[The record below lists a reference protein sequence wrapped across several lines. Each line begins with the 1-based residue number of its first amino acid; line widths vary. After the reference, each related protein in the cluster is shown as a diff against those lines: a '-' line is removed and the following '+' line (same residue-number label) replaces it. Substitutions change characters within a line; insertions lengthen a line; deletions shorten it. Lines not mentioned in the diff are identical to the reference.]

1 MTACTSCG
9 MTAPQHFANCPL
21 SVTDTL
27 QADATGALTLVRT
40 VNTDAPI
47 CGAPRLGDRLD
58 RLTQTLNERCRE
70 W

>member
-1 MTACTSCG
+1 MPACTSCG
-9 MTAPQHFANCPL
+9 MTAGHFANCPL

-27 QADATGALTLVRT
+27 QADATGALRLVRT

-47 CGAPRLGDRLD
+47 CGPERLGDTLD
-58 RLTQTLNERCRE
+58 RYTQTLAERERE

>member
-1 MTACTSCG
+1 MPACTSCG
-9 MTAPQHFANCPL
+9 KPAGHFDGCPL

-47 CGAPRLGDRLD
+47 RCPARLNDALD
-58 RLTQTLNERCRE
+58 RLTQQLTERCR
-70 W
+70 

>member
-9 MTAPQHFANCPL
+9 MTAGHFSNCPL

-27 QADATGALTLVRT
+27 VTDATGALALRRT
-40 VNTDAPI
+40 ANTDPPI
-47 CGAPRLGDRLD
+47 CGPATLNDRLD

>member
-1 MTACTSCG
+1 MPACASCG
-9 MTAPQHFANCPL
+9 MTAPQHFSGCPL

-40 VNTDAPI
+40 VNADAPI
-47 CGAPRLGDRLD
+47 CGPAILGDRLD
-58 RLTQTLNERCRE
+58 RLTQTLYERCRE

>member
-9 MTAPQHFANCPL
+9 MTAPQHFSGCPL

-40 VNTDAPI
+40 VNPDAPI
-47 CGAPRLGDRLD
+47 CGPATLNDRLD
-58 RLTQTLNERCRE
+58 RLTQQLHERCRDG
-70 W
+70 